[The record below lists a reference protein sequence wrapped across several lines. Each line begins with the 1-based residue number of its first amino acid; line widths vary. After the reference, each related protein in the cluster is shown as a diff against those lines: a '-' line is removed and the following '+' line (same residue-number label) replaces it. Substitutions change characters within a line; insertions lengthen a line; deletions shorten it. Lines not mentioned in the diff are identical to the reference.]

1 MDAMN
6 VFKSNPLTVEELNT
20 WEKCPL
26 INPRTN
32 RKITEKGTVYNYI
45 KKAFNKHKLIE
56 AENKIKMVPELKLN
70 DIEKIIID
78 ELKLVDEFN
87 LIDSIDDKDPISLS
101 VFWIQDGD
109 NKKIV
114 YTDIS
119 NLILYK
125 DSKGFIR
132 CFEKD
137 TLEYMK
143 AHNILKHPITQD
155 DIPTDILTR
164 LNAKDLVKE
173 QLSHTISEKAFSVFQ
188 KFASI
193 SIFIESEWFMELDK
207 DRLKRL
213 HYEMSDMYKQNLT
226 DTQKKDLSAILFKD
240 DIRKFSLDEMRNY
253 LLTQIEYLLDVKKEE
268 LKYMCNYIVVGS
280 LGLVIPQIKEL
291 YPDFCFSFTI

>member
-6 VFKSNPLTVEELNT
+6 VFKSNPLTVEELKK
-20 WEKCPL
+20 WEINPL

-32 RKITEKGTVYNYI
+32 RKITEKGSIYIYI
-45 KKAFNKHKLIE
+45 KKAFNKQKLIE
-56 AENKIKMVPELKLN
+56 AENKIKMVPELKL
-70 DIEKIIID
+70 D
-78 ELKLVDEFN
+78 ELKLNELKLDEFN

-101 VFWIQDGD
+101 IFWIQDGD

-155 DIPTDILTR
+155 DIP
-164 LNAKDLVKE
+164 LNIFSRINTKDLVKE

-193 SIFIESEWFMELDK
+193 SIFIESEWYIELDK

-226 DTQKKDLSAILFKD
+226 DIQKKELSAILFKD
-240 DIRKFSLDEMRNY
+240 DVRKFSLDEMRNY
-253 LLTQIEYLLDVKKEE
+253 LLTQIECLLDVKKEE

-291 YPDFCFSFTI
+291 YPDFCFSFTV